1 MLESEIVQ
9 IYQESM
15 RYLCQNLDFSKF
27 WLVKKSNL
35 VNTARDYMAHLFKN
49 QNHGS
54 DRRPLGEPGVQDL

>member
-9 IYQESM
+9 TYQESM
-15 RYLCQNLDFSKF
+15 RYSCQNLDFSKF

-35 VNTARDYMAHLFKN
+35 VDTARDYMAHPFKN

-54 DRRPLGEPGVQDL
+54 DSRPLGKPAVQDL